1 MKNRSPLNQSDQQV
15 KDRTPLLLAKIP
27 LQDITEPAMSKIRL
41 LIVGGG
47 GVGTMAAYAL
57 ESAGQAEITMVLRSN
72 FNAVKQNGFTIDS
85 IQHGHDITGWRPSH
99 LIEKVPS
106 AQDTSS
112 APFDYIIVATKNI
125 PDVKPTV
132 IDIIEEAVTPGKTSI
147 LLLQN
152 GLNIEKP
159 IIARFPDN
167 VILSGVSLIG
177 ATETQ
182 HGVIRHDDTDDC
194 RVGPFLGSG
203 SRVQPQVAEASTRRL
218 VDAYN
223 ACGKVNWEYDDD
235 VPFTRW
241 RKLLYNSSFNS
252 VAAVIGMDTA
262 RMRMSEFVIDD
273 LILPIM
279 LEIKATAK
287 AVGIDLPDGIEQK
300 LIRVDPTDTAF
311 VPSMGQDAVKV
322 MSIDTTATCD
332 LPLINLHREIS
343 WRSKPSLAS
352 RSGKVDAWEFLCR
365 FWRRYMVCS
374 RQSNYRSKSEKAYGK
389 QNLCMMRS
397 IREIRNRS
405 HFSPAYVCVVGNK
418 SNVFANDDTVS
429 AFLATHSA
437 WRYCFR
443 VQTTVQRFSK

>member
-1 MKNRSPLNQSDQQV
+1 M
-15 KDRTPLLLAKIP
+15 T
-27 LQDITEPAMSKIRL
+27 KIRV

-57 ESAGQAEITMVLRSN
+57 ESVGTAEVSMVLRSN

-99 LIEKVPS
+99 LLERVPS
-106 AQDTSS
+106 AKDTD
-112 APFDYIIVATKNI
+112 ATPFDYIIVATKNI
-125 PDVKPTV
+125 TDVKPTV
-132 IDIIEEAVTPGKTSI
+132 VDIIEEAVTPGKTSI

-159 IIARFPDN
+159 AIARFPDN

-194 RVGPFLGSG
+194 KVGPFLESG
-203 SRVQPQVAEASTRRL
+203 SRIQPGIAETSARRL

-252 VAAVIGMDTA
+252 VAAVTGMDTA

-279 LEIKATAK
+279 LEIKAAAK
-287 AVGIDLPDGIEQK
+287 ASGIDLPDGIEQK
-300 LIRVDPTDTAF
+300 IIRVDPTDTAF
-311 VPSMGQDAVKV
+311 VPSMGQDAAKV
-322 MSIDTTATCD
+322 RTFEAAASSCF
-332 LPLINLHREIS
+332 LLIILCRETS
-343 WRSKPSLAS
+343 WRSKRLWAS
-352 RSGKVDAWEFLCR
+352 RCEKANAWVFRCR
-365 FWRRYMVCS
+365 SLRRSMDCS
-374 RQSNYRSKSEKAYGK
+374 RPSNYRLWSERACGKRSSQRTRSMRELPHPHVCALWKAG
-389 QNLCMMRS
+389 
-397 IREIRNRS
+397 
-405 HFSPAYVCVVGNK
+405 
-418 SNVFANDDTVS
+418 
-429 AFLATHSA
+429 LATRSVIARSA
-437 WRYCFR
+437 SLTRLCLLQKCANYVAR
-443 VQTTVQRFSK
+443 K

>member
-1 MKNRSPLNQSDQQV
+1 
-15 KDRTPLLLAKIP
+15 
-27 LQDITEPAMSKIRL
+27 MSKIRV
-41 LIVGGG
+41 LIIGGG

-57 ESAGQAEITMVLRSN
+57 GSDGQAEVTMVLRSN
-72 FNAVKQNGFTIDS
+72 FNTVKQNGFTINS

-99 LIEKVPS
+99 LLKTIPS
-106 AQDTSS
+106 VKDTG
-112 APFDYIIVATKNI
+112 ATPFDYIVVATKNV

-132 IDIIEEAVTPGKTSI
+132 VDIIEEAVTPEKTSI

-194 RVGPFLGSG
+194 KVGPFFGSG
-203 SRVQPQVAEASTRRL
+203 SKVQPETAETSARRL

-273 LILPIM
+273 SILPIM
-279 LEIKATAK
+279 LEIKTAAK
-287 AVGIDLPDGIEQK
+287 AAGIDLPDGIEQK

-311 VPSMGQDAVKV
+311 VPSMGQDSAKVGAVYAMV
-322 MSIDTTATCD
+322 SEYCLLTISCRGT
-332 LPLINLHREIS
+332 S
-343 WRSKPSLAS
+343 WRSRPSLGS
-352 RSGKVDAWEFLCR
+352 QCEKGDVWEFRCR
-365 FWRRYMVCS
+365 SSRQYMVCS
-374 RQSNYRSKSEKAYGK
+374 RRSNYRLWNKKACGK
-389 QNLCMMRS
+389 QSSQRMRS
-397 IREIRNRS
+397 MREIYEFCCTKSAYIHLVEGRS
-405 HFSPAYVCVVGNK
+405 DCSTGHCWISI
-418 SNVFANDDTVS
+418 SNLTSFYYLCETE
-429 AFLATHSA
+429 T
-437 WRYCFR
+437 
-443 VQTTVQRFSK
+443 KEM